1 MYIAWGAGV
10 WVKWGAMRADLHVDT
25 LWRLEEKG
33 GGLSPRREQLQVD
46 ASRCKQG
53 SVGLLCTAV
62 FTEDDRADPWNHGH
76 RLLDVRDRLHSEA
89 GEPFEMVVDPVQLE
103 ALEESTTGM
112 LATIENG
119 RCLEGDLARL
129 DLLHE
134 RGVRILGVTWNGANE
149 LGQGVM
155 EDDHE
160 GLTRFGKDAVR
171 HASEL
176 GWAIDVTHLNREGVI
191 DVYQSGAPMLAT
203 HSNSRTLHEHPRN
216 LSDELLQLIADRGGM
231 VGVNVFPPFLAP
243 AHETVNLDTVARHV
257 LHLMEFL
264 GQERVGLGT
273 DLDGISKFPVDFR
286 DHRDLD
292 RLAQALVQAGVST
305 AGVDSVLGDG
315 FINWWKTWSV
325 DGPS

>member
-1 MYIAWGAGV
+1 
-10 WVKWGAMRADLHVDT
+10 MRADLHVDT

-33 GGLSPRREQLQVD
+33 GGLSPRREPLHID
-46 ASRCKQG
+46 ASRCKEA
-53 SVGLLCTAV
+53 SIRLLCTAV
-62 FTEDDRADPWNHGH
+62 FTEDDRVDPWNHCN

-89 GEPFEMVVDPVQLE
+89 EEPFEMVVDPMQLE

-112 LATIENG
+112 LGTIENG
-119 RCLEGDLARL
+119 SCLEGDLSRL

-160 GLTRFGKDAVR
+160 GLTAFGKDAVR
-171 HASEL
+171 LASEL

-191 DVYQSGAPMLAT
+191 DVCESGAPVLAT

-216 LSDELLQLIADRGGM
+216 LSDELLQLISDRGGM
-231 VGVNVFPPFLAP
+231 VGVNVYPPFLAP
-243 AHETVNLDTVARHV
+243 ATECVNLATVARHV

-264 GQERVGLGT
+264 GQERVGIGT
-273 DLDGISKFPVDFR
+273 DLDGISTLPVDFR

-292 RLAQALVQAGVST
+292 RLARALEQAGVPPS
-305 AGVDSVLGDG
+305 AVDSVLGDG
-315 FINWWKTWSV
+315 FINWWKNWSIQ
-325 DGPS
+325 GRS